1 MHRAQEHGSF
11 TRLLPHRVR
20 CAAAPPAAAPRLHRP
35 LTRPA
40 QRAQALAL
48 RTGLLNLQVAALQIA
63 ACNAGMKTVT
73 KRNLHAAM
81 AINNFRHAKRPARSA
96 IYRGRTDARRAN
108 SSAGLAAYN
117 HQVNG
122 LGGAEAN
129 MRMAVTVGLGV
140 LAAAQAVQENS
151 SL

>member
-1 MHRAQEHGSF
+1 MAANAPPAEHGSL

-20 CAAAPPAAAPRLHRP
+20 AAATPPARAPRTSRA

-40 QRAQALAL
+40 LRAQALAL

-81 AINNFRHAKRPARSA
+81 AINNFRHAHGAA
-96 IYRGRTDARRAN
+96 LRRN
-108 SSAGLAAYN
+108 IPQSY
-117 HQVNG
+117 
-122 LGGAEAN
+122 
-129 MRMAVTVGLGV
+129 
-140 LAAAQAVQENS
+140 
-151 SL
+151 